1 MLIMKADL
9 NAVNE
14 YLFSSLE
21 ALTNDDLTGEELD
34 REIRRN
40 TAVQKIA
47 QTIIEGG
54 ELALKAKK
62 FQVEYGSVE
71 NLSISLLDGKN
82 D

>member
-1 MLIMKADL
+1 MRTDL

-21 ALTNDDLTGEELD
+21 ALTNDDLTDEELD
-34 REIRRN
+34 REIKRN

-54 ELALKAKK
+54 ELALRAKK
-62 FQVEYGSVE
+62 FYAEYGEVE
-71 NLSISLLDGKN
+71 NLTIPLLEGKN

>member
-1 MLIMKADL
+1 MKSDL

-21 ALTNDDLTGEELD
+21 ALTNDDLKGEDLD

-62 FQVEYGSVE
+62 FQLEYSSTG
-71 NLSISLLDGKN
+71 NTSIPLLGDK
-82 D
+82 DD